1 MQPPILDA
9 KLQPP
14 ILDAKLQPPILRRN
28 LTLRPHLDQR
38 LDDGLAEH
46 HRLLLIYAPAGYG
59 KTTLAA
65 EWIAA
70 RTHRAAW
77 LSLDEAEGDP
87 VQFVMAVAAAL
98 QRVHADFGAAMMR
111 RLQTPT
117 GAPPA
122 NSEHAAASGLAA
134 ALAADLNQRAPA
146 LLVLDD
152 FHLAATPAVCTITQ
166 TLIDR
171 APTLTLV
178 ITARTEP
185 ELALPRLRVRNQLT
199 EITALDLRFSADET
213 THFLRQTMQLDVSMT
228 LGAELAQRTEGWAGA
243 LQLAALTLRGLS
255 RTEQQ
260 VFVTAFRGDHRHLA
274 DYLSDEVL
282 RQLPA
287 EMRHFLLVTAPL
299 TRLCAPLCDALL
311 AEARTTS
318 LAAPPDSQAMLEN
331 IERSGLF
338 LTALDAHQRWYR
350 YHPLFGDLLR
360 SRLEQEHPGLTAV
373 LHGRAAAWYLHA
385 GDADAAMHHALQ
397 SGDPSSAADIAQQF
411 GVQMVGGSRL
421 GTFSGWLHTLTPEA
435 VARRPYLLI
444 GAAWTHVLTGNV
456 DMALHETELAEAQL
470 DDFVSFDSI
479 VDNRQITAAEVR
491 GHINAIRGYA
501 ARLRDDS
508 DAVIRYARL
517 ALEELPHDAYTV
529 RSTVAL
535 NLALFEMERG
545 ELDASLRSCD
555 EAQRMG
561 MQNEANLFVALSAL
575 GIKGEVFLQRGRLSE
590 AGVRF
595 QEIVAASAQ
604 EGLPVIGMGYLGLA
618 QIALLRGDPVEARRL
633 LAEGMQL
640 AQEIASSE
648 AMRQAVIFAAEIAL
662 YEGDLAQAQRHLSE
676 IDAQMQP
683 GHAAHAAADDFAVLS
698 SRLALAAGDLGA
710 AFAWL
715 GPPATSHPS
724 RSYAQRRLTVQAELQ
739 RVRLWL
745 AAGRAT
751 DALALAADVE
761 QAAGEV
767 DEWQA
772 TVTAILL
779 RARGHY
785 DLRTPEAAAA
795 ALRQALKLAAA
806 QDAAGLIA
814 MESAGLN
821 ALLLQCAAGG
831 DALATFARRVLSMLP
846 QPDAGAPTPPDR
858 QSALQNSLAEVL
870 SVRELEV
877 LRLIATG
884 LPNKAIAETLIIA
897 PSTVKTHINNILAK
911 LDAANRT
918 EAVAKARTIGLVE

>member
-1 MQPPILDA
+1 M
-9 KLQPP
+9 QPP

-38 LDDGLAEH
+38 LDDALADH
-46 HRLLLIYAPAGYG
+46 HRLLLICAPAGYG

-70 RTHRAAW
+70 RAHRAAW

-87 VQFVMAVAAAL
+87 VQFVTAVAAAL
-98 QRVHADFGAAMMR
+98 QRVHADFGVAMMR
-111 RLQTPT
+111 RLQTLT

-122 NSEHAAASGLAA
+122 SSEHEAATGLAA
-134 ALAADLNQRAPA
+134 ALAADLNQRAA
-146 LLVLDD
+146 TLLVLDD

-166 TLIDR
+166 TLIER
-171 APTLTLV
+171 APALTLV

-185 ELALPRLRVRNQLT
+185 ALALPRLRVRNQLT
-199 EITALDLRFSADET
+199 EITAHDLRFSADET
-213 THFLRQTMQLDVSMT
+213 THFLQQTMQLDVSMT

-243 LQLAALTLRGLS
+243 LQLAALTLRGLNH
-255 RTEQQ
+255 TEQQ
-260 VFVTAFRGDHRHLA
+260 AFVTGFRGDHRHLA

-282 RQLPA
+282 RQLPVQ
-287 EMRHFLLVTAPL
+287 MRHFLLVTAPL

-311 AEARTTS
+311 AEAQTRG
-318 LAAPPDSQAMLEN
+318 LVAPPDSQGMLED
-331 IERSGLF
+331 IERRSLF
-338 LTALDAHQRWYR
+338 LTALDSHRRWYR
-350 YHPLFGDLLR
+350 YHLLFADLLR
-360 SRLEQEHPGLTAV
+360 SRLEQEHPGLAAV
-373 LHGRAAAWYLHA
+373 LHSRAAEWHLHA
-385 GDADAAMHHALQ
+385 GNADAAMHHALQ
-397 SGDPSSAADIAQQF
+397 GSDPVFAADIAQQF
-411 GVQMVGGSRL
+411 GVQMIGGSRL
-421 GTFSGWLHTLTPEA
+421 GTFSGWLQMLSPEA

-444 GAAWTHVLTGNV
+444 GAAWTHVLTGAV
-456 DMALHETELAEAQL
+456 DAALHETELAEAQL
-470 DDFVSFDSI
+470 SDFASFDSI
-479 VDNRQITAAEVR
+479 VDNRRITAAEVR

-501 ARLRDDS
+501 ARLRDDP
-508 DAVIRYARL
+508 DAVIRYARV
-517 ALEELPHDAYTV
+517 ALEELPNDAYTV

-535 NLALFEMERG
+535 NLALLEMERG

-561 MQNEANLFVALSAL
+561 MQNESNLFVALSAL
-575 GIKGEVFLQRGRLSE
+575 GIKGEVHLQRGHLNE
-590 AGVRF
+590 ASARF
-595 QEIVAASAQ
+595 QELVAAGAQ
-604 EGLPVIGMGYLGLA
+604 EGLPLPVIGMGYLGLA

-662 YEGDLAQAQRHLSE
+662 YEGDLTQARRHLSE
-676 IDAQMQP
+676 IDAQAQP
-683 GHAAHAAADDFAVLS
+683 GHAAHAAADDFAVIS
-698 SRLALAAGDLGA
+698 SRLALAAGDIDA
-710 AFAWL
+710 AFSWL
-715 GPPATSHPS
+715 APPAAFHSL
-724 RSYAQRRLTVQAELQ
+724 RSYAQRRLAVQVELQ

-751 DALALAADVE
+751 DALALVADVE

-772 TVTAILL
+772 TVTALLL
-779 RARGHY
+779 RARGHLAQRAP
-785 DLRTPEAAAA
+785 DAANA
-795 ALRQALKLAAA
+795 ALHQALKLAAA

-814 MESAGLN
+814 MDSVGLDK
-821 ALLLQCAAGG
+821 LLVRHAAGD
-831 DALATFARRVLSMLP
+831 DALAVFAQRVLVLLP
-846 QPDAGAPTPPDR
+846 HAEAHTPPDG
-858 QSALQNSLAEVL
+858 QAALQSTLAEAL
-870 SVRELEV
+870 SLRELEV
-877 LRLIATG
+877 LRLIAAG

-918 EAVAKARTIGLVE
+918 EAVAKARATGLIA

>member
-1 MQPPILDA
+1 M
-9 KLQPP
+9 QPP

-28 LTLRPHLDQR
+28 LTLRPQLDQR
-38 LDDGLAEH
+38 LDAGLADN
-46 HRLLLIYAPAGYG
+46 HRLLLICAPAGYG

-70 RTHRAAW
+70 RAHRAAW

-87 VQFVMAVAAAL
+87 VQFVTAVAAAL

-111 RLQTPT
+111 RLQAIT
-117 GAPPA
+117 GAAPA
-122 NSEHAAASGLAA
+122 NSEHEAVSALAA

-171 APTLTLV
+171 APALTLV

-185 ELALPRLRVRNQLT
+185 DLALPRLRVRNQLT

-213 THFLRQTMQLDVSMT
+213 THFLQQTMQLDVSTT

-260 VFVTAFRGDHRHLA
+260 AFVTAFRGDHRHLA

-282 RQLPA
+282 RQLPT
-287 EMRHFLLVTAPL
+287 EMRHFLLVTSPL

-311 AEARTTS
+311 TDAQARG
-318 LAAPPDSQAMLEN
+318 LAAPSDSQAMLEN
-331 IERSGLF
+331 IERRGLF
-338 LTALDAHQRWYR
+338 LTALDAHRRWWR

-373 LHGRAAAWYLHA
+373 LHSRAAVWHLHA
-385 GDADAAMHHALQ
+385 GNADAAMHHALQ
-397 SGDPSSAADIAQQF
+397 SGDPSFAADIAQQF

-421 GTFSGWLHTLTPEA
+421 GAFSGWLHMLTPEA

-444 GAAWTHVLTGNV
+444 GAAWTHVLTGQV
-456 DMALHETELAEAQL
+456 DAALWETEQAEAQL
-470 DDFVSFDSI
+470 RDFVGFDSI
-479 VDNRQITAAEVR
+479 VDNRKITAAEVR

-501 ARLRDDS
+501 ARLRDDP
-508 DAVIRYARL
+508 DAVIRFARL
-517 ALEELPHDAYTV
+517 ALEDLPNDAYTV

-545 ELDASLRSCD
+545 ELDAALRSCD
-555 EAQRMG
+555 AAQHIG

-575 GIKGEVFLQRGRLSE
+575 GVKGEVLLQRGRLHE
-590 AGVRF
+590 ASARF
-595 QEIVAASAQ
+595 QELVSAGIQ
-604 EGLPVIGMGYLGLA
+604 EGLPLPVIGMGYLGLA

-648 AMRQAVIFAAEIAL
+648 AMRQAMICAAEIAL
-662 YEGDLAQAQRHLSE
+662 YEGDLAQARRHLSE
-676 IDAQMQP
+676 IDSQMQP
-683 GHAAHAAADDFAVLS
+683 GHAAHAAADVAILS
-698 SRLALAAGDLGA
+698 SRLALAVGDLDA

-715 GPPATSHPS
+715 ALPLSSQPLP
-724 RSYAQRRLTVQAELQ
+724 SYAQRRLMVQADVQ

-745 AAGRAT
+745 AAGRSA

-772 TVTAILL
+772 VVTALLL
-779 RARGHY
+779 RARGHHA
-785 DLRTPEAAAA
+785 LRAPDRAAA
-795 ALRQALKLAAA
+795 ALHQALELAAA
-806 QDAAGLIA
+806 QDAAGLVA
-814 MESAGLN
+814 MESAGLDV
-821 ALLLQCAAGG
+821 LLRQSAVGD
-831 DALATFARRVLSMLP
+831 DALAAFARRVLSMLP
-846 QPDAGAPTPPDR
+846 QSEAGASTLR
-858 QSALQNSLAEVL
+858 QAQAAAQSGLAEPL

-877 LRLIATG
+877 LRLIAAG

-897 PSTVKTHINNILAK
+897 PSTVKTHINNILAR

-918 EAVAKARTIGLVE
+918 EAVAKARAIGLLS

>member
-1 MQPPILDA
+1 M
-9 KLQPP
+9 QPP

-38 LDDGLAEH
+38 LDDALADR
-46 HRLLLIYAPAGYG
+46 HRLLLICAPAGYG

-70 RTHRAAW
+70 RSHRAAW

-87 VQFVMAVAAAL
+87 VQFVTAVAAAL
-98 QRVHADFGAAMMR
+98 QRVYADFGVAMMR
-111 RLQTPT
+111 RLQTLT

-122 NSEHAAASGLAA
+122 SSAHEAATGLAA
-134 ALAADLNQRAPA
+134 ALAADLNQRAA
-146 LLVLDD
+146 TLLVLDD

-171 APTLTLV
+171 APALTLV
-178 ITARTEP
+178 ITTRTEP
-185 ELALPRLRVRNQLT
+185 DLALPRLRVRNQLT

-213 THFLRQTMQLDVSMT
+213 THFLRQTMQLDVSTT

-243 LQLAALTLRGLS
+243 LQLAALTLRGLN

-260 VFVTAFRGDHRHLA
+260 AFVTGFRGDHRHLA

-299 TRLCAPLCDALL
+299 NRLCAPLCDALL
-311 AEARTTS
+311 AEAQTRG
-318 LAAPPDSQAMLEN
+318 LVAPPDSQAMLED
-331 IERSGLF
+331 IERRSLF
-338 LTALDAHQRWYR
+338 LTALDSHRRWYR
-350 YHPLFGDLLR
+350 YHLLFADLLR
-360 SRLEQEHPGLTAV
+360 SRLEQEYPGLTAV
-373 LHGRAAAWYLHA
+373 LHSRAAEWHLHA
-385 GDADAAMHHALQ
+385 GNADAAMHHALQ
-397 SGDPSSAADIAQQF
+397 SGDPAFAADIAQQF
-411 GVQMVGGSRL
+411 GVQMIGGSRL
-421 GTFSGWLHTLTPEA
+421 GAFSGWLQMLSPEA

-444 GAAWTHVLTGNV
+444 GAAWAHVLTGDV
-456 DMALHETELAEAQL
+456 DAALHETELAEAQL
-470 DDFVSFDSI
+470 GNFASFASI

-508 DAVIRYARL
+508 DAVIRFARL
-517 ALEELPHDAYTV
+517 ALEDLPNDAYTV

-535 NLALFEMERG
+535 NLALLEMERG
-545 ELDASLRSCD
+545 ELDAALRSCD

-575 GIKGEVFLQRGRLSE
+575 GIKGEVYLQRGRLSE
-590 AGVRF
+590 ASDRF
-595 QEIVAASAQ
+595 QELVAAGAQ
-604 EGLPVIGMGYLGLA
+604 EELPLPVIGMGYLGLA

-633 LAEGMQL
+633 LAEGMQR

-662 YEGDLAQAQRHLSE
+662 YEGDLTQAQRHLGE
-676 IDAQMQP
+676 IDAQAQP
-683 GHAAHAAADDFAVLS
+683 GHAAHAVADDFAVLR
-698 SRLALAAGDLGA
+698 SRLALAVGDLDA

-715 GPPATSHPS
+715 APPAAFHSL
-724 RSYAQRRLTVQAELQ
+724 RSYAQRRLAMQAELQ

-745 AAGRAT
+745 AAGRAA
-751 DALALAADVE
+751 DALALVADVE
-761 QAAGEV
+761 RVAHEV

-772 TVTAILL
+772 MVTAKLL
-779 RARGHY
+779 CARGHLSQRAP
-785 DLRTPEAAAA
+785 DAADA
-795 ALRQALKLAAA
+795 ALHQALKLAAA

-814 MESAGLN
+814 MDSAGLD
-821 ALLLQCAAGG
+821 ALLMRHAAGD
-831 DALATFARRVLSMLP
+831 DALSVFARRVLSMLP
-846 QPDAGAPTPPDR
+846 QSEAGASTLHQAQAAA
-858 QSALQNSLAEVL
+858 QSGLAEPL

-877 LRLIATG
+877 LRLIAAG
-884 LPNKAIAETLIIA
+884 FPNKAIAETLIIA

-918 EAVAKARTIGLVE
+918 EAVAKARTIGLLS

>member
-1 MQPPILDA
+1 MH
-9 KLQPP
+9 PP

-38 LDDGLAEH
+38 LDDGLANN
-46 HRLLLIYAPAGYG
+46 HRLLLICAPAGYG
-59 KTTLAA
+59 KTTLTA

-70 RTHRAAW
+70 RAHRAAW

-87 VQFVMAVAAAL
+87 VQFVTAVAAAL
-98 QRVHADFGAAMMR
+98 QRVHADFGVAMMR
-111 RLQTPT
+111 RLQTIT
-117 GAPPA
+117 GAAPA
-122 NSEHAAASGLAA
+122 NSEHEAVSGLAA

-171 APTLTLV
+171 APALTLV

-185 ELALPRLRVRNQLT
+185 DLALPRLRVRNQLT
-199 EITALDLRFSADET
+199 EITALDLRFSVDET
-213 THFLRQTMQLDVSMT
+213 THFLQQTMQLDISMT

-260 VFVTAFRGDHRHLA
+260 AFVTAFRGDHRHLA

-282 RQLPA
+282 RQLPT
-287 EMRHFLLVTAPL
+287 EMRHFLLVTSPL

-311 AEARTTS
+311 TDARTRG
-318 LAAPPDSQAMLEN
+318 LAAPSVSQAMLEN
-331 IERSGLF
+331 IERRGLF
-338 LTALDAHQRWYR
+338 LTALDAHRRWWR

-373 LHGRAAAWYLHA
+373 LHSRAAAWHLHA
-385 GDADAAMHHALQ
+385 GNADAAMHHALQ
-397 SGDPSSAADIAQQF
+397 SGDPSFAADIAQQF

-421 GTFSGWLHTLTPEA
+421 GTFSGWLHMLTPEA

-444 GAAWTHVLTGNV
+444 GAAWTHVLTGQV
-456 DMALHETELAEAQL
+456 DAALRETEQAEVQL
-470 DDFVSFDSI
+470 GDFVSFDSI
-479 VDNRQITAAEVR
+479 VDNRKITAAEVR

-501 ARLRDDS
+501 ARLRDDP
-508 DAVIRYARL
+508 DAVIRFVRL
-517 ALEELPHDAYTV
+517 ALDDLPNDAYTV

-545 ELDASLRSCD
+545 ELDAALRSCD
-555 EAQRMG
+555 AAQHIG

-575 GIKGEVFLQRGRLSE
+575 GVKGEVLLQRGRLHE
-590 AGVRF
+590 ASARF
-595 QEIVAASAQ
+595 QELVRAGAQ
-604 EGLPVIGMGYLGLA
+604 EGLPLPVIGMGYLGLA

-662 YEGDLAQAQRHLSE
+662 YEGDLAQARRHLSE

-683 GHAAHAAADDFAVLS
+683 GHAAHAAAADVAVLS
-698 SRLALAAGDLGA
+698 SRLAMAAGDLNA

-715 GPPATSHPS
+715 APPVASQPLP
-724 RSYAQRRLTVQAELQ
+724 SYAQRRLMVQVEVQ

-745 AAGRAT
+745 AAGRTA

-772 TVTAILL
+772 VVTALLL
-779 RARGHY
+779 RARGHHA
-785 DLRTPEAAAA
+785 LRAPDRAAA
-795 ALRQALKLAAA
+795 ALHQVLELAAA
-806 QDAAGLIA
+806 QDAAGLVA
-814 MESAGLN
+814 MESAGLDV
-821 ALLLQCAAGG
+821 LLRQSAVGD
-831 DALATFARRVLSMLP
+831 DALAAFARRVLSMLP
-846 QPDAGAPTPPDR
+846 QSEAGASTLR
-858 QSALQNSLAEVL
+858 QAQAAAQSGLAEPL

-877 LRLIATG
+877 LRLIAAG

-897 PSTVKTHINNILAK
+897 PSTVKTHINNILAR

-918 EAVAKARTIGLVE
+918 EAVAKARAIGLLP